1 MECLY
6 GKKTVTTDYLYAT
19 ARIRAVEAADS
30 LHEKIDKMLNAADFS
45 EAVYVLSGSSA
56 AENINSGNYQT
67 VLDSELVKSYELV
80 GSMLGLSPILTVLK
94 CPYDCN
100 NLKLAIKSE
109 IKGVKSTDLYYT
121 FGTVSV
127 AELENALRER
137 DFSAFPNNM
146 ACAAVE
152 ALEAYSRTSDP
163 QAIDIAVDRA
173 CLTDMLE
180 ISEGFGCKYLTD
192 IVKNKVDSYN
202 ILGFIR
208 CTRMKKSADFY
219 RKLSLDGGTIASEKL
234 IAAYENGLEAL
245 ADLLKGS
252 WYSSVSDTIEKHLAE
267 PMQGFFSNI
276 ERRLENVSTSRIE
289 EVKFISFGPEIP
301 VSFLINRER
310 ELKNAGIIL
319 AGKSAGLEPEVIR
332 ERLRV

>member
-1 MECLY
+1 MY
-6 GKKTVTTDYLYAT
+6 GKKTVDTDYLYAT

-30 LHEKIDKMLNAADFS
+30 LHEKNEKMLNAPDFS
-45 EAVYVLSGSSA
+45 EAVSVLLGSAA

-67 VLDSELVKSYELV
+67 VLDGELVKSYDLV
-80 GSMLGLSPILTVLK
+80 GSMLGDNPIMTIFK

-109 IKGVKSTDLYYT
+109 IKGVKSTDMYYT

-127 AELENALRER
+127 SELENAMHER
-137 DFSAFPNNM
+137 DFSAFPKNM
-146 ACAAVE
+146 AAAASD
-152 ALEAYSRTSDP
+152 ALEAYSKNGDP
-163 QAIDIAVDRA
+163 QTIDIVIDRA

-180 ISEGFGCKYLTD
+180 MATGFGCEYLTN

-208 CTRMKKSADFY
+208 CTRMKKSAEFY
-219 RKLSLDGGTIASEKL
+219 RKLSLDGGTVDCDNIIS
-234 IAAYENGLEAL
+234 AYENGLEAL
-245 ADLLKGS
+245 AELLKS
-252 WYSSVSDTIEKHLAE
+252 SHYSSVYDTIIAQLAE
-267 PMQGFFSNI
+267 PAKGFFSNV
-276 ERRLENVSTSRIE
+276 ERRLENVSSARVE
-289 EVKFISFGPEIP
+289 EVKYIAFGPEIP
-301 VSFLINRER
+301 VSFLITREK

-319 AGKSAGLEPEVIR
+319 AGKSAGLETDAIR